1 MMLLLEEEGVAPAD
15 AARLAHTLAKYP
27 RAYAKTMVE
36 KELGIPLEPQTVRVA
51 EGVIIGTSYIVG
63 SIFPLI
69 AYFFLPVR
77 SAFLASLALTFV
89 ALIVVGIIK
98 GKLARLN
105 LVRSV
110 IEILVVG
117 GISAGGG
124 HLLGSIVSRVLGF

>member
-1 MMLLLEEEGVAPAD
+1 M
-15 AARLAHTLAKYP
+15 
-27 RAYAKTMVE
+27 
-36 KELGIPLEPQTVRVA
+36 
-51 EGVIIGTSYIVG
+51 
-63 SIFPLI
+63 
-69 AYFFLPVR
+69 R

-124 HLLGSIVSRVLGF
+124 YLLGSIVSRVLGF